1 MVLAYS
7 DVDRTK
13 NLITLQLVKTSTNVS
28 AANVTQRQPNVK
40 TARVVSSVLANL
52 VSRQTWTADLLAI

>member
-7 DVDRTK
+7 GVDRTK

-28 AANVTQRQPNVK
+28 AANVTQRQLNVK
-40 TARVVSSVLANL
+40 TARVVSSAPANL